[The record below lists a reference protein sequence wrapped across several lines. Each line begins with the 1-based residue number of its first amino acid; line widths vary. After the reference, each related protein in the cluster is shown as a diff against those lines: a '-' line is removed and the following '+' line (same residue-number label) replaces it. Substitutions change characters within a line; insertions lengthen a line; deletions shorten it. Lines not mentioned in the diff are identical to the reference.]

1 VRKIISR
8 VLVILISLGWGIT
21 TLNLG
26 NMNVLIGIYSIFYLL
41 ISYTDTFIKEMKN
54 ELLSVTLIVSNV
66 VQMSVALID
75 AIFVVWVLFS
85 VYRTLKKLV
94 SRKQQ
99 AKVVVFNRFKWVLI
113 FYCVCAGLWFSY
125 ETFLNLSPRIVR
137 DSRWESDWTNESYWE
152 VLYFM
157 VIPFRI

>member
-1 VRKIISR
+1 
-8 VLVILISLGWGIT
+8 VILISLGWGIT

-26 NMNVLIGIYSIFYLL
+26 NMNVLVGIYSIFYLI
-41 ISYTDTFIKEMKN
+41 ISYTDAFIKEMKN

-113 FYCVCAGLWFSY
+113 FYCVCAALWFSY

-157 VIPFRI
+157 VNTFRIQFV